1 MSWKNNRAALEG
13 VSLGWL
19 SFRMVSAGVWII
31 HAGLGLGR
39 WSMAR
44 AVRQMGNA
52 PRAKDGEMPL

>member
-1 MSWKNNRAALEG
+1 MSWKKNWAALEG

-19 SFRMVSAGVWII
+19 SFRMVSAGGWII
-31 HAGLGLGR
+31 EAGLGLGR

-44 AVRQMGNA
+44 AVRQMGNG